1 MNLLHERNRND
12 PTTSD
17 VADRLKEVSGVLDK
31 NAPMTRLRDSDA
43 RLETIRGLL
52 AKAEATTF
60 PAEAEAFV
68 KKATEL
74 MARYAIDEA
83 MLWDAVDSGREPP
96 DQVTLTLMRPFTGQ
110 KAILVGGVA
119 QAFGC
124 RAIRHGAPKGA
135 REEKISIIGF
145 PSDLSLVETLVTSLF
160 VQLTTALTSDS
171 SAPTNGTASQVAGWR
186 RSFITGFASA
196 VVQRIEASRE
206 AAKRETDGAAAATR
220 DTTSQTA
227 SGKPT
232 RSTDV
237 VLAARNDEVDADFRR
252 RFPNV
257 RTTRVSAGTS
267 RSGITAGEAA
277 GRKADIGSSRL
288 DRRRALPS
296 R

>member
-1 MNLLHERNRND
+1 
-12 PTTSD
+12 
-17 VADRLKEVSGVLDK
+17 
-31 NAPMTRLRDSDA
+31 MTRHRDSDA
-43 RLETIRGLL
+43 RLDTIRGLL

-74 MARYAIDEA
+74 MARHSIDEA
-83 MLWDAVDSGREPP
+83 MLWDADTSGREPP
-96 DQVTLTLMRPFTGQ
+96 DQITLTLLRPFTGQ

-135 REEKISIIGF
+135 REEKISIVGF

-160 VQLTTALTSDS
+160 VQLTTALTADD
-171 SAPTNGTASQVAGWR
+171 SAPRNGTASQVAGWR
-186 RSFITGFASA
+186 RSFITAFSYT
-196 VVQRIEASRE
+196 VVQRIEESR
-206 AAKRETDGAAAATR
+206 AKAKRDSDSAAASPRGAAAGAEAPG
-220 DTTSQTA
+220 DA
-227 SGKPT
+227 SRP

-257 RTTRVSAGTS
+257 RSSRVSAGTS
-267 RSGITAGEAA
+267 RAGIRAGEAA

-288 DRRRALPS
+288 GRHQALPS
-296 R
+296 G